1 MEGIGSGL
9 LIVGFFVPVFYILL
23 ILSLPALLIIFFG
36 QPGKQVSLFEV
47 LGTSMALVWLGACFI
62 LCFWN
67 YLCSHY
73 WSCLL
78 EN

>member
-9 LIVGFFVPVFYILL
+9 LLVGFFVPVFYILS

-36 QPGKQVSLFEV
+36 QAGKPLFEV
-47 LGTSMALVWLGACFI
+47 LGTSMALVWHGVCFI

-67 YLCSHY
+67 YLCFHY

-78 EN
+78 ES

>member
-9 LIVGFFVPVFYILL
+9 LMVGFFVPIFSILS
-23 ILSLPALLIIFFG
+23 IISLPALLVIFFG
-36 QPGKQVSLFEV
+36 QAGKSLFEV
-47 LGTSMALVWLGACFI
+47 LGTSMALVWHGACLYFV
-62 LCFWN
+62 FWN

-78 EN
+78 DN